1 MKREVSPWREE
12 DLPRQAEN
20 SFTALD
26 VRVTRRRLTMEEVEM
41 EKVLMS
47 VRDRMSWR
55 EVGGSQPPAL
65 GSVALWA
72 AWDQNEA
79 TASLDTRRG
88 FSPYGNITP
97 ALVGRSVTGQS
108 VDAQQL
114 AWARAAAGRGRDAQ
128 MAK

>member
-55 EVGGSQPPAL
+55 EVGGL
-65 GSVALWA
+65 RFV
-72 AWDQNEA
+72 
-79 TASLDTRRG
+79 
-88 FSPYGNITP
+88 
-97 ALVGRSVTGQS
+97 VGVG
-108 VDAQQL
+108 
-114 AWARAAAGRGRDAQ
+114 
-128 MAK
+128 